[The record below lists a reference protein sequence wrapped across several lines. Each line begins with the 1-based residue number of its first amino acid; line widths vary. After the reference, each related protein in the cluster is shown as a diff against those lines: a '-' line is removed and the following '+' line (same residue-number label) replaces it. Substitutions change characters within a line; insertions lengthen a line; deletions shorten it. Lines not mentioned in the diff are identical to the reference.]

1 MGARGAWQVWDES
14 HLEEGCY
21 PVQLN
26 LVPNFAPGSALSDFT
41 TGFFRRRV
49 NIATTVLGT
58 ERETGL
64 RDTEP
69 NAILLRVVYK
79 W

>member
-1 MGARGAWQVWDES
+1 MVTVMQLLYEMRKYLMGARGAWQVWDES

-58 ERETGL
+58 GRQ
-64 RDTEP
+64 
-69 NAILLRVVYK
+69 V
-79 W
+79 